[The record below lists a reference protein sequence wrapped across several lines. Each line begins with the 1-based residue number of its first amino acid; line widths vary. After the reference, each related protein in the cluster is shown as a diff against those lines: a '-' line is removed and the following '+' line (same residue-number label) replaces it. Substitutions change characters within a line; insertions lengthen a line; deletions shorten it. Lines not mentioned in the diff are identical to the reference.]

1 MSWLQKVEKGIS
13 ITTGDGQTYTPEYF
27 ITPKSTDFNI
37 AEFNFPNVEGTLVKR
52 GTVKGAKHN
61 FVFVF
66 QGENHL
72 DVTFNFEKSA
82 KDNRPWKIEHPFY
95 GILRVHPASL
105 TYDSTGINITRVT
118 GEFIETILDTFPQ
131 VSLNPKEFINIKA
144 SSTIEK
150 SNVNTSNK
158 LEVDSKLKKLL
169 NKLTNLIYDAN
180 NTITNIQEEAG
191 EYMNIFNNALAQI
204 ETIQSNLDSAIRT
217 ISNVVYYP
225 SRFVASLKLK
235 LEGFQESFDKLE
247 EIFKQPINTNN
258 KNTYEFF
265 GTAIISSAVST
276 IAVSEESDFETTK
289 DVINTIDIIL
299 TLQNSFITKLDNL
312 QNDTIGDEDAYIPDY
327 DSLNEMNILVNFA
340 IANLL
345 NIATNSKQERTFYL
359 EEDSNAILLTHRLYG
374 LDEDD
379 ENLVKFMNQ
388 NNIILNE
395 IIEIKKGR
403 KIVYFV

>member
-95 GILRVHPASL
+95 GILRVHPTSL

-345 NIATNSKQERTFYL
+345 DIATNSKQERTFYL

-379 ENLVKFMNQ
+379 ENLIKFMNQ

>member
-1 MSWLQKVEKGIS
+1 MSWLEKVEKGIT
-13 ITTGDGQTYTPEYF
+13 ITTGDGRKYTPEYF
-27 ITPKSTDFNI
+27 LTPKTTDFNI

-72 DVTFNFEKSA
+72 DLTFNFEKSA

-95 GILRVHPASL
+95 GILKVHPTSL

-118 GEFIETILDTFPQ
+118 GEFIETIDDTFPQ
-131 VSLNPKEFINIKA
+131 VSLNPTEFIKITAAKIIEEPKYPLKA
-144 SSTIEK
+144 
-150 SNVNTSNK
+150 
-158 LEVDSKLKKLL
+158 DSKLKKLL
-169 NKLTNLIYDAN
+169 KKLTEAIYNVN
-180 NTITNIQEEAG
+180 NVITNVQDEASD
-191 EYMNIFNNALAQI
+191 YMNIFNSALAQI
-204 ETIQSNLDSAIRT
+204 ETIQSNLDSAIRN
-217 ISNVVYYP
+217 ISNVVNFP
-225 SRFVASLKLK
+225 SRFEASIKSK
-235 LEGFQESFDKLE
+235 LEGFKESFAQLD
-247 EIFKQPINTNN
+247 EIFKEPESTNN
-258 KNTYEFF
+258 KVTYEFF
-265 GTAIISSAVST
+265 GTAVITSSVNT
-276 IAVSEESDFETTK
+276 IAFFKESDFNTSK
-289 DVINTIDIIL
+289 DVINVIQIIL
-299 TLQNSFITKLDNL
+299 ELQNSFITKLDDL

-345 NIATNSKQERTFYL
+345 DIATNSKQERTFYL

-395 IIEIKKGR
+395 IIQIKKGR

>member
-13 ITTGDGQTYTPEYF
+13 ITTGDGRKYTPEYF

-82 KDNRPWKIEHPFY
+82 KDNRPWQIEHPLY
-95 GILRVHPASL
+95 GILRVHPMSL
-105 TYDSTGINITRVT
+105 TYDSTGINITRIT

-131 VSLNPKEFINIKA
+131 VSLNPKEFISIQ
-144 SSTIEK
+144 STNAIEE
-150 SNVNTSNK
+150 SLIYTSNNLVTDNK
-158 LEVDSKLKKLL
+158 LQKIL
-169 NKLTNLIYDAN
+169 NKLTVSIYNIN
-180 NTITNIQEEAG
+180 NVITKIQDEASD
-191 EYMNIFNNALAQI
+191 YMNIFNSAIAEI
-204 ETIQSNLDSAIRT
+204 DTIQSNLNSAIRN
-217 ISNVVYYP
+217 ISNVINFP
-225 SRFVASLKLK
+225 STFVATLKSK
-235 LEGFQESFDKLE
+235 LEGFQESFNKLE
-247 EIFKQPINTNN
+247 EIFKEPESTNN
-258 KNTYEFF
+258 KVVYEFF
-265 GTAIISSAVST
+265 GTAIISSTVNT
-276 IAVSEESDFETTK
+276 IAVSEPSDFETTK
-289 DVINTIDIIL
+289 DVVNAIEQIL
-299 TLQNSFITKLDNL
+299 GLQNSFITKLDNL
-312 QNDTIGDEDAYIPDY
+312 QNSTIGDENAYIPNY
-327 DSLNEMNILVNFA
+327 NSLNEMNILVNFA

-359 EEDSNAILLTHRLYG
+359 EEDSNALLLTHRLYG

>member
-1 MSWLQKVEKGIS
+1 MSWLQKVEKGI
-13 ITTGDGQTYTPEYF
+13 IIKTGDGNEYRPEYF
-27 ITPKSTDFNI
+27 ITPKTTDFNI

-72 DVTFNFEKSA
+72 DLTFNFEKSA

-95 GILRVHPASL
+95 GILKVHPTSL

-118 GEFIETILDTFPQ
+118 GEFIETIDDTFPQ
-131 VSLNPKEFINIKA
+131 VSLNPTEFIKITAAKIIDEPKYPLKA
-144 SSTIEK
+144 
-150 SNVNTSNK
+150 
-158 LEVDSKLKKLL
+158 DSKLKKLL
-169 NKLTNLIYDAN
+169 KKLTKAIYNVN
-180 NTITNIQEEAG
+180 NVITNIQDEASY
-191 EYMNIFNNALAQI
+191 YMNIFNSALAQI
-204 ETIQSNLDSAIRT
+204 ETIQSNLDSAIRN
-217 ISNVVYYP
+217 ISNVVNFP
-225 SRFVASLKLK
+225 SRFEASIKSK
-235 LEGFQESFDKLE
+235 LEGFKESFAKLD
-247 EIFKQPINTNN
+247 EIFKEPESTNN
-258 KNTYEFF
+258 KVTYEFF
-265 GTAIISSAVST
+265 GTAVIASSVNT
-276 IAVSEESDFETTK
+276 IAFSKESDFNTSK
-289 DVINTIDIIL
+289 DVINVIQIIL
-299 TLQNSFITKLDNL
+299 ELQNSFITKLDDL

-327 DSLNEMNILVNFA
+327 DSLNEMNELVNFA

-345 NIATNSKQERTFYL
+345 DIATKSKQERSFYL
-359 EEDSNAILLTHRLYG
+359 EEDSNALLLTHRLYG

-395 IIEIKKGR
+395 IIQIKKGR

>member
-1 MSWLQKVEKGIS
+1 M
-13 ITTGDGQTYTPEYF
+13 
-27 ITPKSTDFNI
+27 
-37 AEFNFPNVEGTLVKR
+37 
-52 GTVKGAKHN
+52 
-61 FVFVF
+61 
-66 QGENHL
+66 
-72 DVTFNFEKSA
+72 
-82 KDNRPWKIEHPFY
+82 
-95 GILRVHPASL
+95 

-235 LEGFQESFDKLE
+235 LEGFQESFNKLE

-299 TLQNSFITKLDNL
+299 TLQNSFITKLDDL

-345 NIATNSKQERTFYL
+345 DIATKSKQERTFYL
-359 EEDSNAILLTHRLYG
+359 EEDSNALLLTHRLYG

-395 IIEIKKGR
+395 IIQIKKGR

>member
-1 MSWLQKVEKGIS
+1 MSWLEKVEKGIT
-13 ITTGDGQTYTPEYF
+13 ITTGDGRKYTPEYF
-27 ITPKSTDFNI
+27 ITPKTTDFNI

-61 FVFVF
+61 LTFVF

-72 DVTFNFEKSA
+72 DVSFNFEKSA
-82 KDNRPWKIEHPFY
+82 KDNRPWEIEHPFY
-95 GILRVHPASL
+95 GIIRVHPTSL
-105 TYDSTGINITRVT
+105 TYDSTGINITRIT

-144 SSTIEK
+144 SSTIDK
-150 SNVNTSNK
+150 SNVNTTNK
-158 LEVDSKLKKLL
+158 LKVDSKLKKLL
-169 NKLTNLIYDAN
+169 DKLTKLIYNVN
-180 NTITNIQEEAG
+180 NVITKIQEEAG
-191 EYMNIFNNALAQI
+191 DYMNIFNSALAQI
-204 ETIQSNLDSAIRT
+204 ETIQSNLDSAIRN
-217 ISNVVYYP
+217 ISNVVNFP
-225 SRFVASLKLK
+225 SRFVASLKSK
-235 LEGFQESFDKLE
+235 LEGFKESFAQLE
-247 EIFKQPINTNN
+247 EIFKEPESTNN
-258 KNTYEFF
+258 KVAYEFF
-265 GTAIISSAVST
+265 GTTIISSAVST
-276 IAVSEESDFETTK
+276 IAVSEPSDFETTK
-289 DVINTIDIIL
+289 DVINAIEEIL
-299 TLQNSFITKLDNL
+299 ELQNSFITKLDDL

-345 NIATNSKQERTFYL
+345 DIATNSKQERSFYL
-359 EEDSNAILLTHRLYG
+359 EEDSNALLLTHRLYG

-395 IIEIKKGR
+395 IIQIKKGR

>member
-13 ITTGDGQTYTPEYF
+13 ITTGDGRKYTPEYF

-95 GILRVHPASL
+95 GILKVHPTSL

-118 GEFIETILDTFPQ
+118 GEFIETIDDTFPQ
-131 VSLNPKEFINIKA
+131 VSLNPTEFIKITAAEIIEEPKYPLKA
-144 SSTIEK
+144 
-150 SNVNTSNK
+150 
-158 LEVDSKLKKLL
+158 DSKLKKLL
-169 NKLTNLIYDAN
+169 KELTKAIYNVN
-180 NTITNIQEEAG
+180 NVITNVQDEASD
-191 EYMNIFNNALAQI
+191 YMNIFNSALAQI
-204 ETIQSNLDSAIRT
+204 ETIQSNLDSAIRN
-217 ISNVVYYP
+217 ISNVVNFP
-225 SRFVASLKLK
+225 SRFEASIKSK
-235 LEGFQESFDKLE
+235 LEGFKESFAQLD
-247 EIFKQPINTNN
+247 EIFKEPESTNN
-258 KNTYEFF
+258 KVTYEFF
-265 GTAIISSAVST
+265 GTAVITSSVNT
-276 IAVSEESDFETTK
+276 IAFFKESDFNTSK

-299 TLQNSFITKLDNL
+299 ELQNSFITKLDDL

-345 NIATNSKQERTFYL
+345 DIATNSKQERSFYL
-359 EEDSNAILLTHRLYG
+359 EEDSNALLLTHRLYG

-395 IIEIKKGR
+395 IIQIKKGR

>member
-95 GILRVHPASL
+95 GILKVHPTSL

-118 GEFIETILDTFPQ
+118 GEFIETIDDTFPQ

-299 TLQNSFITKLDNL
+299 TLQNSFITKLDDL

-345 NIATNSKQERTFYL
+345 DIATNSKQERSFYL
-359 EEDSNAILLTHRLYG
+359 EEDSNALLLTHRLYG

-379 ENLVKFMNQ
+379 ENLIKFMNQ

-395 IIEIKKGR
+395 IIQIKKGR

>member
-95 GILRVHPASL
+95 GILRVHPTSL

-299 TLQNSFITKLDNL
+299 TLQNSFITKLDDL

-345 NIATNSKQERTFYL
+345 DIATNSKQERTFYL

-379 ENLVKFMNQ
+379 ENLIKFMNQ